1 MKKELV
7 KIVFQDETP
16 EEKQLNIT
24 VYSEPTENGGTNLE
38 LAMASMEIM
47 ETTEPSLVSH
57 IYFNV
62 FNMLNK
68 LSEALESTNEYQ
80 DVHTLTREEFKQ
92 YLIKVKG
99 LNIPD

>member
-7 KIVFQDETP
+7 KIVFQDGTP

-24 VYSEPTENGGTNLE
+24 VYSEPTENGGTKLE
-38 LAMASMEIM
+38 LAMASMEVM
-47 ETTEPSLVSH
+47 QSTEPSLVSH

-62 FNMLNK
+62 FNMLSK
-68 LSEALESTNEYQ
+68 LNEALENTNEYQ